1 MKQLNATKISPSAP
15 SKDSFTKYKPAR
27 SSSLRS
33 NVVVAETSPEKKDGG
48 DKPPSSAFNF
58 SFNTSRNVEP
68 TENAYKSENAPSAS
82 SKEFNFTNLQAK
94 PLVGKPKTELTKGD
108 STPVQPDLS
117 VTPQKSSS
125 KGFVFNSVQ
134 KKSRSNL
141 SQENDN
147 EGKHISA
154 SIDND
159 FSEEKAEE
167 FDFNVPVVSKQLGNG
182 LVDENKV
189 EAFKSLYTF

>member
-1 MKQLNATKISPSAP
+1 MVSLLDENDSKKNNAASELANPYSSYVCVFGLHKRVSPNAAPRQEISEEETTVKPLFQNVPEQGEEPMKQLNATKISPSAP

-117 VTPQKSSS
+117 VT
-125 KGFVFNSVQ
+125 
-134 KKSRSNL
+134 
-141 SQENDN
+141 
-147 EGKHISA
+147 
-154 SIDND
+154 
-159 FSEEKAEE
+159 
-167 FDFNVPVVSKQLGNG
+167 
-182 LVDENKV
+182 
-189 EAFKSLYTF
+189 